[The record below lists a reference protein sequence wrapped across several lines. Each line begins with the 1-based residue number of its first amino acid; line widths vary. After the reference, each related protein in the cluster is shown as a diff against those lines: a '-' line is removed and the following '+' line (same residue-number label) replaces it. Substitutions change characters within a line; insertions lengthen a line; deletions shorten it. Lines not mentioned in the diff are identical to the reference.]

1 METLLVTGGAGFI
14 GANFVEYWLDAHADD
29 RVVVLD
35 ALTYAGNR
43 ASLQAVAGRP
53 GFEFVHGDICDRDLA
68 TRLIDGREIS
78 TIVHFAAESHVDRSI
93 VGPEEFLR
101 TNVIGTQTLLQAA
114 RAVWMADGGAPGRV
128 RFHHISTDEVY
139 GSLGPDDPPFSE
151 STPYAPNSPYA
162 ASKAASDHLVRAYH
176 HTYGLPVTTSN
187 CSNNYG
193 PYQFPEKLIP
203 LMLVNALEGKP
214 LPVYGDGGNVR
225 DWLYVTDHCRAIER
239 VLLDGRVGETYNVG
253 GRNEWRNV
261 DVVHLLC
268 GLLDEAFMADR
279 SLAVRFPA
287 SPAAQGRLT
296 SELVTFVKDRP
307 GHDRRYAVDTAKI
320 ERELGFTPQ
329 ESFETGLRKT
339 VAWYLEHEAWWRGV
353 MDGSYRDW
361 VRLQYGDRPARRSPG
376 PLHLTD

>member
-1 METLLVTGGAGFI
+1 
-14 GANFVEYWLDAHADD
+14 
-29 RVVVLD
+29 VLD

-43 ASLQAVAGRP
+43 ASLQAVDGRT
-53 GFEFVHGDICDRDLA
+53 GFEFVHGDICDGDLA
-68 TRLIDGREIS
+68 LKLIREREIS

-93 VGPEEFLR
+93 AGPEEFLR
-101 TNVIGTQTLLQAA
+101 TNVLGTQSLLQAA
-114 RAVWMADGGAPGRV
+114 RAAWMPDGKASGHV

-139 GSLGPDDPPFSE
+139 GSLGPDDSAFSE

-176 HTYGLPVTTSN
+176 HTYGLPVSTSN

-203 LMLVNALEGKP
+203 LMIVNALEGKA

-225 DWLYVTDHCRAIER
+225 DWLYVADHCRAIER
-239 VLLDGRVGETYNVG
+239 VLLRGRIGETYNVG

-268 GLLDEAFMADR
+268 GLLDQAFTADPA
-279 SLAVRFPA
+279 LAARFPA
-287 SPAAQGRLT
+287 SPAAKVRPF

-307 GHDRRYAVDTAKI
+307 GHDRRYAVDSAKL
-320 ERELGFTPQ
+320 ERELGFTPR

-339 VAWYLEHEAWWRGV
+339 VAWYLGHEAWWRGV

-361 VRLQYGDRPARRSPG
+361 VRRHYGDRPPARPAGAPS
-376 PLHLTD
+376 LTD